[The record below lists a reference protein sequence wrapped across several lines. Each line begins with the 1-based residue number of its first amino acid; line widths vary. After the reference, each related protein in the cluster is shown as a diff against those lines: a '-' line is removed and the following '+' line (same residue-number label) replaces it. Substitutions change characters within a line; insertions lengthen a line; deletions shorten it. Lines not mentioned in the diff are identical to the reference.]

1 MVSAQHPRAP
11 EKSHQVLK
19 HEVLKIGR
27 RPPIRHRKEATM
39 SSPLF
44 VLILEDDLAD
54 FELIAHELARFGF
67 TARCERVETEADFA
81 VRLQERPD
89 IILADYSL
97 AGFGN
102 LRALEILH
110 ESGLVIPFIVLT
122 GAVSED
128 QVVECMKKGAADYLL
143 KDRILRLGPAV
154 QRALEEGELRRQKI
168 AADQALRRKNLEL
181 EEQYRRAQAASR
193 MKSIFLANMSHEL
206 RSPLTAVIGFAELL
220 VDGRVG
226 ALTAE
231 QLDFTQD
238 ILANGKHLLSLVND
252 VLDLARVESGTMTFH
267 PERICLPD
275 LIRETIAG
283 FRLLASE
290 RNITLATDVQMSAI
304 EIFLDPQKLRQVLL
318 NYVSNALKFT
328 PAGGRV
334 TVHARFEAG
343 STFRLEVEDT
353 GIGIAPQDIGRLF
366 QDFHQLDGGLSKEV
380 QGTGLGLALTKRLVE
395 AQGGKVGVVSYPGKG
410 SRFFADLPCSADSS
424 QSDLGRLSKAT
435 TAKPVPAYSA
445 AESQT
450 VPAT

>member
-1 MVSAQHPRAP
+1 
-11 EKSHQVLK
+11 
-19 HEVLKIGR
+19 
-27 RPPIRHRKEATM
+27 
-39 SSPLF
+39 
-44 VLILEDDLAD
+44 
-54 FELIAHELARFGF
+54 
-67 TARCERVETEADFA
+67 
-81 VRLQERPD
+81 
-89 IILADYSL
+89 
-97 AGFGN
+97 
-102 LRALEILH
+102 
-110 ESGLVIPFIVLT
+110 
-122 GAVSED
+122 
-128 QVVECMKKGAADYLL
+128 
-143 KDRILRLGPAV
+143 
-154 QRALEEGELRRQKI
+154 
-168 AADQALRRKNLEL
+168 
-181 EEQYRRAQAASR
+181 

-206 RSPLTAVIGFAELL
+206 RTPLTAVIGFAELL
-220 VDGRVG
+220 VDGKVG
-226 ALTAE
+226 TLTAE

-252 VLDLARVESGTMTFH
+252 VLDLARVESGTMPFH

-283 FRLLASE
+283 VRLLASE
-290 RNITLATDVQMSAI
+290 RNITLTTDVQMSAI

-334 TVHARFEAG
+334 TVHAHFEEG

-366 QDFHQLDGGLSKEV
+366 QDFHQLDGGLSKEI

-395 AQGGKVGVVSYPGKG
+395 AQGGKVGVASYPGKG
-410 SRFFADLPCSADSS
+410 SRFFADLPCSADSI

-445 AESQT
+445 AESQA